1 MGSNSLAFT
10 SDNFDHLTFLSLSNQ
25 PSRHS
30 SNHSFN
36 YSHHRLSPNQQLLSH
51 VDKQHLSLAQRQ
63 WWSLEDS
70 KWMQQALKCAV
81 QGAQLGEVPVGAVL
95 VQEGKLIGE
104 GFNQPIMRHDPTCH
118 AEIVALRQACEALNN
133 YRLPPGTTLY
143 VTLEPCTMCIGALI
157 HARLSRLIFATKE
170 PRAGMLGSQL
180 NLADCDFYNHKIDVM
195 GGLFAMDSSQLLKK
209 FFKQRRQSRNN

>member
-1 MGSNSLAFT
+1 MAITSNYS
-10 SDNFDHLTFLSLSNQ
+10 DHLTFLSTHAL
-25 PSRHS
+25 
-30 SNHSFN
+30 N
-36 YSHHRLSPNQQLLSH
+36 YSPNRLSP
-51 VDKQHLSLAQRQ
+51 KQPLWRQFDEQDLSLATLQ

-70 KWMQQALKCAV
+70 RWMQQALECAI

-95 VQEGKLIGE
+95 VHEGKIIGQ

-118 AEIVALRQACEALNN
+118 AEIVALRQACDALNN
-133 YRLPPGTTLY
+133 YRLPTGTTLY

-180 NLADCDFYNHKIDVM
+180 NLANCDFYNHKIDVR
-195 GGLFAMDSSQLLKK
+195 GGLCAMESSQLLKA
-209 FFKQRRQSRNN
+209 FFKQRRQARNN